1 MINNIN
7 IVIICVF
14 CLDLV
19 LAFKLRK
26 GKRRESV
33 PLLSLQKKIRCVIVI
48 VIFYSQIV
56 VLIIIID
63 ASFDLNAA

>member
-33 PLLSLQKKIRCVIVI
+33 PLLSFTKK
-48 VIFYSQIV
+48 
-56 VLIIIID
+56 
-63 ASFDLNAA
+63 